1 MQNKKNHSRMQQ
13 RNPTEKNRGKN
24 SKRSTEMTSYCD
36 VTNPTHHLQPKIDKN
51 KVGEYAFRIYGEI
64 VSSGRTSSGETDIP
78 ILKEKGARSALL

>member
-1 MQNKKNHSRMQQ
+1 
-13 RNPTEKNRGKN
+13 
-24 SKRSTEMTSYCD
+24 MTSYCD